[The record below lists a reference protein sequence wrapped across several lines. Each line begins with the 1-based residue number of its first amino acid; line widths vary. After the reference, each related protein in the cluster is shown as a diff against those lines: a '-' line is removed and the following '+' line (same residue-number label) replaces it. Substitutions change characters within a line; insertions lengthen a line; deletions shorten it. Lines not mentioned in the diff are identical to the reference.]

1 MVMAFGEFTEP
12 LGAWMRKITQEDCW
26 EYFTNGALKG
36 LISEA
41 KKVGRWV
48 GAAMYKHHTE
58 KKYLDNFLKTILV
71 GRNGIEFTDLPRD
84 STGKCFIPCV
94 ISSIIMCTI

>member
-58 KKYLDNFLKTILV
+58 KEISGQFSQDNI
-71 GRNGIEFTDLPRD
+71 
-84 STGKCFIPCV
+84 SGKKWDRIHRFA
-94 ISSIIMCTI
+94 SGFYG